1 MKITDQYGVAGCV
14 LLIEERFTNGTHLR
28 TPTFDNWILA
38 PRAWIESQP
47 PSTNSRVQHQT
58 VSQMRSTSL
67 KVQSR
72 FGRISATVS
81 RGLGPGKW
89 ASPWHARRHGC
100 FCHGGA
106 PTREAP
112 VRSGFLVTCSILQR
126 FLTNVGPGDDPSA
139 QRLHMEHGKR
149 RIPPSTRPNCRGL
162 TVEAWGIHNP
172 ECPFCNPS
180 SAAMFCGLVVLAV
193 VDLYTLFWF
202 VVKMGFK

>member
-1 MKITDQYGVAGCV
+1 MRASYRRTVH
-14 LLIEERFTNGTHLR
+14 ERHPPTHANLR
-28 TPTFDNWILA
+28 QLEIGA
-38 PRAWIESQP
+38 PRMDRK
-47 PSTNSRVQHQT
+47 STPIDKLPRASQT

-162 TVEAWGIHNP
+162 TVEAWGIHHP
-172 ECPFCNPS
+172 GCPFCNPS
-180 SAAMFCGLVVLAV
+180 SAAIVL
-193 VDLYTLFWF
+193 
-202 VVKMGFK
+202 